1 MWKQN
6 LDGDKNNPN
15 ISGASITNFHLT
27 LAWAKENFPVLR
39 DLLGSR
45 EPEISI
51 FFWNRQ
57 PSFLS
62 TNQHDAE
69 RSLAQIVATNL
80 HSVKYETL
88 RFGHGLLVFLLYNFI
103 MLILTQNCARVWISS
118 TFKLDKEALKLSKV
132 RLDNFSKTEMYH
144 LNVTFSP
151 PKSSI
156 TYRAGYPPVWVI
168 CWLFFAVCNN

>member
-1 MWKQN
+1 MWWTNYYWHMWKQN

-15 ISGASITNFHLT
+15 ISGTSITNFHLT

-51 FFWNRQ
+51 FFRNHQ

-88 RFGHGLLVFLLYNFI
+88 RFGHGPLVFLLYNFI
-103 MLILTQNCARVWISS
+103 
-118 TFKLDKEALKLSKV
+118 DKEHANIDTELCT
-132 RLDNFSKTEMYH
+132 RLNFFD
-144 LNVTFSP
+144 L
-151 PKSSI
+151 
-156 TYRAGYPPVWVI
+156 
-168 CWLFFAVCNN
+168 